1 MILLDSGYNDVKVS
15 KNKHIFKNLVNKY
28 VAGGEHKTME
38 SPADLQREEIDPYN
52 FNIVIIIN
60 LFSIIHDTFLNEKS
74 QLTYDVIYR
83 IFEILG
89 KDLEKDLNIIVPL
102 LVGSDLHV
110 MRLLICIVKDCDV
123 TSHLDDIIDYTLNR
137 CSDPDLITDCLEIIT
152 YRYRALLRSN
162 LDIIIEKI
170 YTFIQEK
177 SENHKLQVKLVIVLR
192 NLSSLV
198 EPYLSE
204 LISILFEKYFVVVS
218 EVTNA
223 VLDMLMSLASCCPSL
238 PQYFAKI
245 THYFAQ
251 VLKFCHKGH
260 A

>member
-1 MILLDSGYNDVKVS
+1 MG
-15 KNKHIFKNLVNKY
+15 
-28 VAGGEHKTME
+28 GGENKTME

-60 LFSIIHDTFLNEKS
+60 LFSIIHDTFLSEKS

-137 CSDPDLITDCLEIIT
+137 CADPDLITDCLEIIT

-162 LDIIIEKI
+162 LDIII
-170 YTFIQEK
+170 
-177 SENHKLQVKLVIVLR
+177 
-192 NLSSLV
+192 
-198 EPYLSE
+198 
-204 LISILFEKYFVVVS
+204 
-218 EVTNA
+218 
-223 VLDMLMSLASCCPSL
+223 
-238 PQYFAKI
+238 
-245 THYFAQ
+245 
-251 VLKFCHKGH
+251 
-260 A
+260 